1 MFNVLAAVTATSLF
15 LKKNNFKYRE
25 QINAF
30 YFYLYFT
37 QPNYFME
44 TVLCLSSPTERDD
57 FTEAI
62 ERHVHLL
69 ACSTAQPVDQALS
82 KRA

>member
-1 MFNVLAAVTATSLF
+1 MFNVLAAVTAISLF
-15 LKKNNFKYRE
+15 LKKETLNIGNKSMLSIF
-25 QINAF
+25 N
-30 YFYLYFT
+30 LYFT